1 MAVKK
6 TINDALTRATGYQ
19 LQKVRGATPAPAAAP
34 RRGARGGGRGDRLV
48 QAPAFI
54 LSSVRSGSTLLRVLL
69 NSHSRIHSPHE
80 LHLRHVKTEIDAAYA
95 EKALQEIGLDAERL
109 RFLLWDRVLHREL
122 AASGKELIVN
132 KTPNDVFIADAIRA
146 CWPDARFI
154 FLLRHPLSTARS
166 RQAAR
171 KEKDTEERNL
181 EMVLRYANALEAAR
195 QKYDGV
201 TVRYEDLT
209 ADPER
214 VTREVCDFLGV
225 AWERTM
231 LDYGEHDHGRFKSG
245 LGDWSEK
252 IKSGQ
257 IQPPEP
263 LPSPEEIP
271 PALREISEAWGY
283 VPVRAG

>member
-6 TINDALTRATGYQ
+6 AINDALTRATGYQ
-19 LQKVRGATPAPAAAP
+19 LQKVRGTAAGPAPRQ
-34 RRGARGGGRGDRLV
+34 RRTGRARGDRLV
-48 QAPAFI
+48 KEPAFI

-69 NSHSRIHSPHE
+69 NSHSEIHSPHE

-95 EKALQEIGLDAERL
+95 EKALKEIGLDAERL

-122 AASGKELIVN
+122 SSSGKRLLVN
-132 KTPNDVFIADAIRA
+132 KTPNDVFIAEEIRR
-146 CWPDARFI
+146 CWPDAKFI
-154 FLLRHPLSTARS
+154 FLLRHPVSTARS

-171 KEKDTEERNL
+171 KDKDTEERNL
-181 EMVLRYANALEAAR
+181 EMVLRYANALEDAR
-195 QKYDGV
+195 RRYDGI
-201 TVRYEDLT
+201 TVRYEELT

-214 VTREVCDFLGV
+214 VTREVCAFLGV
-225 AWERTM
+225 PWEKQM
-231 LDYGEHDHGRFKSG
+231 LDYGEFDHGRFKAG

-263 LPSPEEIP
+263 LPAPEEIP

-283 VPVRAG
+283 VPARA

>member
-19 LQKVRGATPAPAAAP
+19 LQKARATGAASAP
-34 RRGARGGGRGDRLV
+34 RKGRAGRGDRLV
-48 QAPAFI
+48 RQPAFI

-80 LHLRHVKTEIDAAYA
+80 LHLRHVKVDVDAAYA
-95 EKALQEIGLDAERL
+95 EKALKEIALDAERL

-122 AASGKELIVN
+122 AASGKDHLVN
-132 KTPNDVFIADAIRA
+132 KTPNDVFIADEIRR

-154 FLLRHPLSTARS
+154 FLLRHPVSTARS

-171 KEKDTEERNL
+171 KDKDTEERNL
-181 EMVLRYANALEAAR
+181 EMILRYANALEDAR
-195 QKYDGV
+195 QRYDGL

-209 ADPER
+209 QEPER
-214 VTREVCDFLGV
+214 VTREVCAFLGV
-225 AWERTM
+225 PWEARM
-231 LDYGEHDHGRFKSG
+231 LEYGDFDHGRFKAG
-245 LGDWSEK
+245 LGDWSDK

-257 IQPPEP
+257 IQPAEP

-271 PALREISEAWGY
+271 PELRAISEAWGY
-283 VPVRAG
+283 VPARA